1 MKGLLLKDW
10 YMMRKYCRS
19 YLLIAAVFIA
29 VSLYSNDN
37 LFFIFYPCLLC
48 GMIPVNLLGY
58 DERSRWM
65 QYSGTLPYT
74 KTQIVS
80 AKYLIGL
87 LAQVTILIVTGIAQG
102 VKMTVAGNFVFGEFV
117 VLMLLMLIVATLTSS
132 ISLPFIF
139 KLGVEKGRTAYFIM
153 IGFVCGASILAS
165 SFFRGQLVAEIEP
178 NAILAALAVW
188 NIFPKARSLFLVR
201 LSVTKVHHIT
211 TLPLHAL

>member
-1 MKGLLLKDW
+1 
-10 YMMRKYCRS
+10 
-19 YLLIAAVFIA
+19 
-29 VSLYSNDN
+29 
-37 LFFIFYPCLLC
+37 
-48 GMIPVNLLGY
+48 MIPVNLLGY

-102 VKMTVAGNFVFGEFV
+102 VKMTVAGNFVLGEFV

-178 NAILAALAVW
+178 NAILAALAVAGIGVYALSW
-188 NIFPKARSLFLVR
+188 Y
-201 LSVTKVHHIT
+201 LSVVFFKGRD
-211 TLPLHAL
+211 LE

>member
-10 YMMRKYCRS
+10 YMMKKYCRS
-19 YLLIAAVFIA
+19 YIFIA
-29 VSLYSNDN
+29 TAFIALALFSNDN
-37 LFFIFYPCLLC
+37 MFFIFYPCLLC

-87 LAQVTILIVTGIAQG
+87 LAQAALLIVTGVSQG
-102 VKMTVAGNFVFGEFV
+102 IKMTAAGNFVFGEFV
-117 VLMLLMLIVATLTSS
+117 VLMLLMLVVATLSSS

-139 KLGVEKGRTAYFIM
+139 KLGVEKGRTAYYVM
-153 IGFVCGASILAS
+153 IGFVCGASALAS
-165 SFFRGQLVAEIEP
+165 SYFRGQFTAEIKP
-178 NAILAALAVW
+178 NLILVILAVAG
-188 NIFPKARSLFLVR
+188 IGMYI
-201 LSVTKVHHIT
+201 LSWYMSIVFYKKREIN
-211 TLPLHAL
+211 

>member
-29 VSLYSNDN
+29 VSLYRNDN

-178 NAILAALAVW
+178 NAILAALAVAGIGVYALSW
-188 NIFPKARSLFLVR
+188 Y
-201 LSVTKVHHIT
+201 LSVVFFKGRD
-211 TLPLHAL
+211 LE

>member
-10 YMMRKYCRS
+10 YMMRKHCRS
-19 YLLIAAVFIA
+19 YLLIAAVFIV

-178 NAILAALAVW
+178 NAILAALAVAGIGVYALSW
-188 NIFPKARSLFLVR
+188 Y
-201 LSVTKVHHIT
+201 LSVVFFKGRD
-211 TLPLHAL
+211 LE